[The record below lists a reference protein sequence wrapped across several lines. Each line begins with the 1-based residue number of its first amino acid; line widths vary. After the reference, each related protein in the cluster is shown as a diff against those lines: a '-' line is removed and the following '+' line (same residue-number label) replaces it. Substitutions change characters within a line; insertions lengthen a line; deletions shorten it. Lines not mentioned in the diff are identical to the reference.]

1 MMEAGCHTTLERM
14 TFIGLAVNDISW
26 YRQRPRYFINNI
38 DIVNYILIFREEQL
52 KQEEEREE
60 IRRLEIE
67 RLKQAKYLNLKVNLN
82 LAPSPPPNTLKLS

>member
-1 MMEAGCHTTLERM
+1 MVLVIRIT
-14 TFIGLAVNDISW
+14 V
-26 YRQRPRYFINNI
+26 
-38 DIVNYILIFREEQL
+38 VNYIIIFREEQL

-82 LAPSPPPNTLKLS
+82 LAPPPPPSSFY